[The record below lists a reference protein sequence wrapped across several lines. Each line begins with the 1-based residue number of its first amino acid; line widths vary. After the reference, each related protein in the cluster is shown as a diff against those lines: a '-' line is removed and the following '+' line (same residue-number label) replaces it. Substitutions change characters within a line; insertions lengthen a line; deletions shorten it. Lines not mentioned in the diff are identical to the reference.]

1 MTFVMMQET
10 NSEISSPSLFSPPYT
25 AHSSTVPP
33 SPASS
38 SSRDHDTISVSSEV
52 SATSATSSAISVGSF
67 SLPTRWKPNI
77 MCAITRKKL
86 NPEVR
91 NELVRDIVT
100 HIYGTVDKPNPALI
114 AKVARSLVQRYP
126 FMADSVLSPGCTIFV
141 SVILIKLFGV

>member
-1 MTFVMMQET
+1 
-10 NSEISSPSLFSPPYT
+10 
-25 AHSSTVPP
+25 
-33 SPASS
+33 
-38 SSRDHDTISVSSEV
+38 
-52 SATSATSSAISVGSF
+52 
-67 SLPTRWKPNI
+67 